1 MSPFPVGTTDES
13 PTTTAI
19 KRAPFTTE
27 VNSATPTVL
36 TTAIRAT
43 PTTPNNAVRITPKTV
58 AYKPTST
65 IPTTR
70 AISPG
75 NTDRP
80 SPTPSGPQTFSTG
93 ISNMQLDGVHQ
104 YVSQCYCTIYYVYD
118 VVEAYCYSFKC
129 Q

>member
-1 MSPFPVGTTDES
+1 MSPVPVGTTDES

-19 KRAPFTTE
+19 NRAPFTTE
-27 VNSATPTVL
+27 VNSATL
-36 TTAIRAT
+36 TAVIRAT

-65 IPTTR
+65 TPTTR

-75 NTDRP
+75 NTDRL
-80 SPTPSGPQTFSTG
+80 SPTSGPQTFSTG

-104 YVSQCYCTIYYVYD
+104 YVSQCYCTMY
-118 VVEAYCYSFKC
+118 
-129 Q
+129 